1 MNDPDIEEGIE
12 LLESIWYIT
21 AISIVDL
28 AVKTYELSPA
38 QAQALKDVF
47 LRQNDYHVALQV

>member
-1 MNDPDIEEGIE
+1 MNDSDIEEGIE

-28 AVKTYELSPA
+28 AVKTYGLSA
-38 QAQALKDVF
+38 DQAQALKDVF
-47 LRQNDYHVALQV
+47 LRQNDYCVQLLT